1 MMRTA
6 AIAISLALV
15 AVAPV
20 SSQTD
25 REPASTELLARI
37 GQFVTETYGRARTIV
52 SRERKFRE
60 EEYA

>member
-25 REPASTELLARI
+25 REPASTELLARV
-37 GQFVTETYGRARTIV
+37 GQFVTEAYGRARTIV
-52 SRERKFRE
+52 SRERKFQE
-60 EEYA
+60 EEFA